1 MKDVYSGNYKTLMTE
16 MKDTCEEINT
26 ISMFILLKRFTE
38 PGMNYSYIFPIK
50 ILMILNRNAKIAISA
65 IYLPIR

>member
-1 MKDVYSGNYKTLMTE
+1 MTE
-16 MKDTCEEINT
+16 MKDTCEERNT
-26 ISMFILLKRFTE
+26 ISMVILLKRFTE

-50 ILMILNRNAKIAISA
+50 ILMILNKNAKIGIST